1 MRRHLPFLL
10 ILAAYLLVGSL
21 YAVYTPAWQAPDEPA
36 HYNYIVQLAA
46 GEMPV
51 IRPGDY
57 DQAYFSEVI
66 SSRFSPEYEIAPFRY
81 ENWQPPLYY
90 LLQTPVFWLFG
101 GALLPLRLFS
111 LLLGAGLL
119 FLTRQLAAHIFGERE
134 WLTFTAVAFVAF
146 LPQHLAMMAAV
157 NNDSLAGLMV
167 AAILL
172 LLIRQYGS
180 HSPVEQR
187 GEQAYWLGLLLGLGF
202 LTKATVYIMAPLV
215 GAVMVWRHWGD
226 WAKLWRALILCFG
239 PAGLIGGLWW
249 LRNLIVYDGF
259 DPLGIAAHDAVVV
272 GQLRTADWIADI
284 GLFPALGA
292 FFRTTFQSFWGQFG
306 WMGVPMP
313 VWVYQ
318 ILLGFTAFVMVG
330 LFAAFLYA
338 AADSKEPSP
347 ASWFILAALTDLTV
361 LLYLYYNWS
370 FVQHQGRYLFPAIIP
385 IAIGVASGLGMWIR
399 PLRDK
404 WRPSRWILPVGLT
417 VALIGLDLLAL
428 FRFILPAL
436 GN

>member
-1 MRRHLPFLL
+1 MGRHTPFLL
-10 ILAAYLLVGSL
+10 VLLLYLLVGGL

-36 HYNYIVQLAA
+36 HYNYIAQLAA
-46 GEMPV
+46 GELPV
-51 IRPGDY
+51 VRPGDY

-66 SSRFSPEYEIAPFRY
+66 TSRFDPQYDLAPFRY

-90 LLQTPVFWLFG
+90 LLQTPVYWLFG
-101 GALLPLRLFS
+101 GVLLPLRFVS
-111 LLLGAGLL
+111 LIFGAGLL
-119 FLTRQLAAHIFGERE
+119 VLTYQVAAHVFKERV
-134 WLTFTAVAFVAF
+134 WLSVTAVAFMAF

-157 NNDSLAGLMV
+157 NNDSLAELLI

-180 HSPVEQR
+180 HSPVERR
-187 GEQAYWLGLLLGLGF
+187 GERVYWLGLLLGLGF

-215 GAVMVWRHWGD
+215 GAVILWRHRGEWR
-226 WAKLWRALILCFG
+226 KMWRALLLCFG

-272 GQLRTADWIADI
+272 GQLRTADWIAEI
-284 GLFPALGA
+284 GLFPALVA

-318 ILLGFTAFVMVG
+318 ILFGFTAFMLVG

-338 AADSKEPSP
+338 AAESAELAP
-347 ASWFILAALTDLTV
+347 ASWFILALLTDLTV

-370 FVQHQGRYLFPAIIP
+370 FVQHQGRYLFPALVP
-385 IAIGVASGLGMWIR
+385 ITIGVASGLGMWVR

-404 WRPSRWILPVGLT
+404 WRPSRWLLPVTLTAGL
-417 VALIGLDLLAL
+417 VVLDLLAL

-436 GN
+436 S